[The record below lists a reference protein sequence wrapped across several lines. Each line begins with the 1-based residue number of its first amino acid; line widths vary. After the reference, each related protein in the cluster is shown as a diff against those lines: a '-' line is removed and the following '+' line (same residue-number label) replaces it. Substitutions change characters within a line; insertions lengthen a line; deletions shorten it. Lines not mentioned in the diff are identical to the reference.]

1 MIPQFY
7 IPEVKHEKYIVSRD
21 SIDIVFEKKTRN
33 TSYR

>member
-7 IPEVKHEKYIVSRD
+7 IPEVRYGKYIVSRD